1 MQRQAEEAIKR
12 IAAKGVLQVTEMQ
25 EAQLDGELERL
36 DKLDE
41 DDFEKLRQARLAQI
55 RKAHLQKQEWLR
67 QGHGVYHELASQ
79 QEFFDCSKRS
89 KQMIVHFYRPTTAR
103 CEIVDAHFE
112 KLAPRHPETR
122 VSKHKLLC
130 VSNLLN

>member
-1 MQRQAEEAIKR
+1 M
-12 IAAKGVLQVTEMQ
+12 
-25 EAQLDGELERL
+25 
-36 DKLDE
+36 
-41 DDFEKLRQARLAQI
+41 

-89 KQMIVHFYRPTTAR
+89 KQMVVHFYRPTTAR
-103 CEIVDAHFE
+103 CEIVDAHLE

-122 VSKHKLLC
+122 VRSLATFDGCFVDDGIDANAFL
-130 VSNLLN
+130 VVLGSALSD